1 MSERVRGLVL
11 LMLAVGGVLA
21 SRLAHADSSTT
32 QTCMP
37 SDGVDPHLDPVLAP
51 PADSTARALLTE
63 GKGAHRTKDYDR
75 AIDALK
81 AGAARSSAPVFL
93 YALGQSYRLA
103 DRFEE
108 AIEAYEL
115 FLERGQ
121 PSEALRGVVECHIAN
136 MRADLERAAVTMT
149 PTDQPN
155 EPDVVLSQ
163 RGKVTSVASRR
174 PWYDDAAGWGLAG
187 GGAMA
192 GTVGSLLLIN
202 AASLDDEAALEDR
215 QPAREAL
222 REKADN
228 RRLWGGIVTAAGA
241 VALTVGVI
249 KLAITPDGSN
259 AETSTSLVLTPR
271 GVALVGRF

>member
-1 MSERVRGLVL
+1 
-11 LMLAVGGVLA
+11 
-21 SRLAHADSSTT
+21 
-32 QTCMP
+32 
-37 SDGVDPHLDPVLAP
+37 
-51 PADSTARALLTE
+51 
-63 GKGAHRTKDYDR
+63 
-75 AIDALK
+75 
-81 AGAARSSAPVFL
+81 
-93 YALGQSYRLA
+93 
-103 DRFEE
+103 
-108 AIEAYEL
+108 
-115 FLERGQ
+115 
-121 PSEALRGVVECHIAN
+121 
-136 MRADLERAAVTMT
+136 
-149 PTDQPN
+149 
-155 EPDVVLSQ
+155 
-163 RGKVTSVASRR
+163 
-174 PWYDDAAGWGLAG
+174 
-187 GGAMA
+187 MA